1 MPDTK
6 QKLTISILIPAHNEE
21 KMIAACLDSCLR
33 QTRRLDQI
41 IVVND
46 GSTDATASILETY
59 GRAITVI
66 TIPKAT
72 GNKSRAQEIG
82 INAVTTDIIIATDG
96 DTILHEKFAEE
107 IEKDFVSNPELSVVA
122 GYVQSTKY
130 NILTAIREIDYTI
143 SQDIFKRAQEY
154 VQFLLVI
161 PGCAG
166 AFKAEL
172 FRDGT
177 IQFDHDTLTEDLD
190 FTYKLNAKDKLIK
203 INYNAIVYTQDPPT
217 LHSYINQTRRWYG
230 GGWQNLKKH
239 FPVIIS
245 KPGASLILS
254 LAYLDGTVFNSAF
267 FFLLFINT
275 RLFLELMLLY
285 CIVGTCMGIYAGIR
299 KHRFDLVLVGPLIPL
314 STLLNAYILMEQL
327 IIEVIL
333 RRKNMTWFHP
343 ERKPV
348 AIEETNLAKI

>member
-1 MPDTK
+1 MPRK
-6 QKLTISILIPAHNEE
+6 KPQLTIAVLIPAHNEE
-21 KMIAACLDSCLR
+21 KMVAACVDSCLR
-33 QTRRLDQI
+33 QTRTLNQI

-46 GSTDATASILETY
+46 GSTDATGEILKTY
-59 GRAITVI
+59 GNAITVI
-66 TIPKAT
+66 TIKDAT

-82 INAVTTDIIIATDG
+82 IKAVTSDIMIATDG

-107 IEKDFVSNPELSVVA
+107 IEKDFITTPELSVVA

-143 SQDIFKRAQEY
+143 GQDIYKRAQEY

-166 AFKAEL
+166 AFRTEL

-177 IQFDHDTLTEDLD
+177 VQFDHDTLTEDLD
-190 FTYKLNAKDKLIK
+190 FTYKLNAQEKLIK
-203 INYNAIVYTQDPPT
+203 LNYNAIVFTQDPPT
-217 LHSYINQTRRWYG
+217 IHSYINQMRRWYG

-239 FPVIIS
+239 FPLIIS
-245 KPGASLILS
+245 KPSASLIL
-254 LAYLDGTVFNSAF
+254 ATTYLEGTVFNFALY
-267 FFLLFINT
+267 FLFFINT

-285 CIVGTCMGIYAGIR
+285 CIVGTCMGIYAAAR
-299 KHRFDLVLVGPLIPL
+299 KRRLDLLLVGPLIPL
-314 STLLNAYILMEQL
+314 TTLLNAYILMEQL
-327 IIEVIL
+327 VIEVLL

-343 ERKPV
+343 ERKTV
-348 AIEETNLAKI
+348 VMEGNNLAKI